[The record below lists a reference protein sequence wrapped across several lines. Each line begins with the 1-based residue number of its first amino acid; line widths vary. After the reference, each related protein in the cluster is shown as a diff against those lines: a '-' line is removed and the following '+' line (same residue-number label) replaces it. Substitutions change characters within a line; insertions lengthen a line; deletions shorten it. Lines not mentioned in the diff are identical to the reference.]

1 VSDQSDILAA
11 QRDQLADSLGKLE
24 AIIRRV
30 GGYMAHEDLEHI
42 REARGRLVALG
53 YHIGE
58 PVQLWTDRE
67 CTCATIADGTNGTRR
82 ARCVLHG
89 GTRL

>member
-24 AIIRRV
+24 SIIRRV
-30 GGYMAHEDLEHI
+30 GGYMSHEDFEHV

-53 YHIGE
+53 FHVGE
-58 PVQLWTDRE
+58 PVQLWIDRE
-67 CTCATIADGTNGTRR
+67 CTCAKLADGTNGTQR
-82 ARCVLHG
+82 ARCVLHRG
-89 GTRL
+89 ARL